1 MNFLSQQHR
10 IYLFMVFFA
19 TLIISSCQDEEKKG
33 KEQIHKKAEK
43 HFLAPSISDAL
54 DHALANEGLINDT
67 LSVSY
72 PDLLNAF
79 YRDADYRPVW
89 SDTSGLLPVSDSLY
103 QMIGRGL
110 EFGLF
115 PGDYNYPAMK
125 AVRDLLRDSIRKKDP
140 VLLTTADLLHT
151 DAFMRMA
158 GDLRQGRLRPDSLA
172 WQQNSNKQQAF
183 FIPMLNYLLS
193 SGSFSVVI
201 DSLQP
206 KHEGYRLILGQIRG
220 FLESMERKEY
230 TYLHYPWKKNDDE
243 DSLRFIRD
251 LLTRLNEVQIGDSS
265 GALPDSAGLADL
277 VSAYQ
282 KKKGIKAD
290 GKVSSEL
297 VTRMNGFDI
306 EKYRR
311 LAITLDRYKQLPDSF
326 SGKYIL
332 VNLPEYKLYVRER
345 DSLLLESR
353 IICGKPGTPTP
364 ELTSSISELVVFP
377 TWTVPESIIKKEI
390 LPALKRNSGYL
401 SRKGMYLLDRNGKR
415 VRADTVNWARF
426 SKGIPYKVQ
435 QGSGE
440 DNALGVL
447 KFNFASPHMIYLHD
461 TDGRHL
467 FKNSRRAMSHGCV
480 RVQEW
485 EKLAALVIEND
496 SAQRQP
502 SDSLIGYKDSI
513 TNWISRKERHIIK
526 IKNHF
531 PLYIRYLG
539 CGVQEGKLVFFE
551 DIYKLDKELR
561 NQYFSEKKI
570 LPYL

>member
-1 MNFLSQQHR
+1 
-10 IYLFMVFFA
+10 V
-19 TLIISSCQDEEKKG
+19 
-33 KEQIHKKAEK
+33 
-43 HFLAPSISDAL
+43 
-54 DHALANEGLINDT
+54 
-67 LSVSY
+67 
-72 PDLLNAF
+72 
-79 YRDADYRPVW
+79 
-89 SDTSGLLPVSDSLY
+89 
-103 QMIGRGL
+103 
-110 EFGLF
+110 
-115 PGDYNYPAMK
+115 
-125 AVRDLLRDSIRKKDP
+125 
-140 VLLTTADLLHT
+140 
-151 DAFMRMA
+151 
-158 GDLRQGRLRPDSLA
+158 
-172 WQQNSNKQQAF
+172 
-183 FIPMLNYLLS
+183 
-193 SGSFSVVI
+193 
-201 DSLQP
+201 
-206 KHEGYRLILGQIRG
+206 
-220 FLESMERKEY
+220 
-230 TYLHYPWKKNDDE
+230 
-243 DSLRFIRD
+243 RD
-251 LLTRLNEVQIGDSS
+251 LLTRLKEVQIGDFS
-265 GALPDSAGLADL
+265 ADLPDSAGLAGL
-277 VSAYQ
+277 VAAYQ
-282 KKKGIKAD
+282 KKKGMKSD
-290 GKVSSEL
+290 GKISADL
-297 VTRMNGFDI
+297 VTRMNGFDT

-326 SGKYIL
+326 PGKYIL
-332 VNLPEYKLYVRER
+332 VNLPEYKLYVREY

-353 IICGKPGTPTP
+353 IICGKPITPTP
-364 ELTSSISELVVFP
+364 ILTSGISELVVFP

-401 SRKGMYLLDRNGKR
+401 SRKGMYLLDKNGKR
-415 VRADTVNWARF
+415 VKADTVNWARF

-467 FKNSRRAMSHGCV
+467 FKNGRRAMSHGCV

-496 SAQRQP
+496 SAKRQP
-502 SDSLIGYKDSI
+502 ADSLVGFKDSI

-561 NQYFSEKKI
+561 DQYFSEKKI